1 MASDSAKGRIYNLW
15 LVPMLAVGL
24 CQVFISGG
32 VEKAIAALAASCFV
46 MTLLYP
52 MWIIGGIGA
61 GDIKFLSVLAVFF
74 SLSEFIY
81 CLVVSFLIGG
91 GFSLLVI
98 AWSCADNV
106 RICGSGRLPNS
117 YGHISIH
124 MALPIGIAFLLH
136 IGGIF

>member
-24 CQVFISGG
+24 FQVFIS
-32 VEKAIAALAASCFV
+32 
-46 MTLLYP
+46 P

-74 SLSEFIY
+74 SFSDFIY
-81 CLVVSFLIGG
+81 CLVISFLIGG

-98 AWSCADNV
+98 AWSCADKV
-106 RICGSGRLPNS
+106 RICGSGRLPDSND
-117 YGHISIH
+117 HINIH